1 VISRDQVYSCL
12 TFPRPADRER
22 GSSSY
27 FNHVTTRTPVRNSV
41 LALVVALQRFLKVST
56 RNTRRGIEKSND
68 NDNEVVIF
76 FSAPGAFVRRA
87 GGQLQRQ

>member
-1 VISRDQVYSCL
+1 
-12 TFPRPADRER
+12 
-22 GSSSY
+22 
-27 FNHVTTRTPVRNSV
+27 